1 MKEITKVEK
10 KIAARQQTKK
20 MLQQV
25 VAKDLLPRMCCPHKK
40 KNLISNTIS
49 HTRREKKES
58 RGMTVLID
66 VAKNVID
73 KNGFVRSV
81 RSVRSAIIVHV
92 MIGHVR
98 TGVTR
103 VITE

>member
-40 KNLISNTIS
+40 RNLISNTIS
-49 HTRREKKES
+49 PTRREKKES
-58 RGMTVLID
+58 CGMTVLID

-73 KNGFVRSV
+73 KNGFV